1 MHLRAVVE
9 YDGTHYAGFQRQRR
23 EITIQEEIEKALA
36 SVTQEQTRIVGAGRT
51 DAGVHA
57 TGQVISFP
65 TDWRRSLSE
74 LERGLNALLPFDIAI
89 LELSEAPLDFHARKS
104 ALSRRYRYTI
114 FNRPVRSPLSRL
126 YAYHWV
132 GELDIEAMKEAL
144 GWLIG
149 VHDFASFG
157 RARPGGSTVRQML
170 EVDCHRE
177 GDYIY
182 IDLVANAF
190 LKRMVRS
197 IVGTLLL
204 VGRGEVSPQGFKE
217 VLEAKDRSRAGDL
230 LPAHGLCLTKV
241 SYPGRYAI

>member
-1 MHLRAVVE
+1 MHLGAVVE
-9 YDGTHYAGFQRQRR
+9 YDGTRYAGFQRQKR
-23 EITIQEEIEKALA
+23 EITVQEEIERAFG
-36 SVTQEQTRIVGAGRT
+36 SVTQEQAKIVGAGRT

-57 TGQVISFP
+57 TGQVISFS
-65 TDWRRSLSE
+65 TGWKRSLSE
-74 LERGLNALLPFDIAI
+74 LQRALNALLPLDIAI
-89 LELSEAPLDFHARKS
+89 LKLSEVPLDFHARKS

-114 FNRPVRSPLSRL
+114 FNRSVRSSLSRL

-132 GELDIEAMKEAL
+132 GELDLEAMKEAL
-144 GWLIG
+144 ESLMG

-157 RARPGGSTVRQML
+157 RARPGGSTRREML
-170 EVDCHRE
+170 EVDCRRE

-204 VGRGEVSPQGFKE
+204 VGRGEMSPQGFKDI
-217 VLEAKDRSRAGDL
+217 LEAKDRSRGGDP

-241 SYPGRYAI
+241 SYPQRYGI

>member
-1 MHLRAVVE
+1 MHLGAVVE
-9 YDGTHYAGFQRQRR
+9 YDGSRYAGFQRQKR
-23 EITIQEEIEKALA
+23 EITIQEEIEKALT
-36 SVTQEQTRIVGAGRT
+36 SVTQEQTKIVGAGRT

-57 TGQVISFP
+57 TGQVISFSTGWKRP
-65 TDWRRSLSE
+65 LSE
-74 LERGLNALLPFDIAI
+74 LQRALNALLAFDIAI
-89 LELSEAPLDFHARKS
+89 LELSEVPPDFHARRS
-104 ALSRRYRYTI
+104 ALSRKYRYTI
-114 FNRPVRSPLSRL
+114 FNRSTRSPLSRL

-132 GELDIEAMKEAL
+132 GELDLEAMKEAL
-144 GWLIG
+144 RSLIG

-170 EVDCHRE
+170 EVDCRRE

-204 VGRGEVSPQGFKE
+204 VGRGELSPQGFKE

-241 SYPGRYAI
+241 SYPRRYAI

>member
-1 MHLRAVVE
+1 MHLGAVVE
-9 YDGTHYAGFQRQRR
+9 YDGTRYAGFQRQKR

-36 SVTQEQTRIVGAGRT
+36 SATQEQTKIVGAGRT

-57 TGQVISFP
+57 IGQVISFS
-65 TDWRRSLSE
+65 TAWKRSLSE
-74 LERGLNALLPFDIAI
+74 LQRALNALLPSDIAI
-89 LELSEAPLDFHARKS
+89 LELLEVSPDFHARKS
-104 ALSRRYRYTI
+104 ALSRKYQYTI

-132 GELDIEAMKEAL
+132 GELDLEAMREAL
-144 GWLIG
+144 GSLIG

-157 RARPGGSTVRQML
+157 RARPGGSTMCQML

-190 LKRMVRS
+190 LKRMVRT

-204 VGRGEVSPQGFKE
+204 VGRGELSPQGFKE
-217 VLEAKDRSRAGDL
+217 VLEAKDRSRGGGL
-230 LPAHGLCLTKV
+230 LPAHGLCFTKV
-241 SYPGRYAI
+241 SYPRRDAI

>member
-1 MHLRAVVE
+1 MHLGALVE
-9 YDGTHYAGFQRQRR
+9 YDGTRYAGFQKQKR

-57 TGQVISFP
+57 TGQVISFS
-65 TDWRRSLSE
+65 TGWRRSLSE
-74 LERGLNALLPFDIAI
+74 LQRALNALLPFDIAI
-89 LELSEAPLDFHARKS
+89 LELSELPLDFHARKS
-104 ALSRRYRYTI
+104 AVSRKYRYTI
-114 FNRPVRSPLSRL
+114 FSCSVRSPLSRL

-132 GELDIEAMKEAL
+132 GELDLEAMKEAL
-144 GWLIG
+144 ESLIG
-149 VHDFASFG
+149 VHDFVSFG
-157 RARPGGSTVRQML
+157 RARLGGSTVRQVL
-170 EVDCHRE
+170 EVDCRRE
-177 GDYIY
+177 GDCIY

-204 VGRGEVSPQGFKE
+204 VGRGKLSPQGFKE

-241 SYPGRYAI
+241 SYPRRYVI

>member
-1 MHLRAVVE
+1 ME
-9 YDGTHYAGFQRQRR
+9 YDGTRYAGFQRQKR

-36 SVTQEQTRIVGAGRT
+36 SVTQEQTKIVGAGRT

-57 TGQVISFP
+57 TGQVISFS
-65 TDWRRSLSE
+65 TGWKRSLSE
-74 LERGLNALLPFDIAI
+74 LQRALNALLPSDIAI
-89 LELSEAPLDFHARKS
+89 LELSEVPPDFHARKS
-104 ALSRRYRYTI
+104 ALSRKYRYTI
-114 FNRPVRSPLSRL
+114 FNRSVRSPLSRL

-132 GELDIEAMKEAL
+132 GGLDLEAMEEAL
-144 GWLIG
+144 GSLIG

-157 RARPGGSTVRQML
+157 RAQPGGSTMRQML

-177 GDYIY
+177 GNYIY
-182 IDLVANAF
+182 IDLEANAF

-197 IVGTLLL
+197 IAGTLLL
-204 VGRGEVSPQGFKE
+204 VGRGELSPQGFKE

-241 SYPGRYAI
+241 SYPRRYAI

>member
-1 MHLRAVVE
+1 ME
-9 YDGTHYAGFQRQRR
+9 YDGTRYAGFQRQRR
-23 EITIQEEIEKALA
+23 EITVQEEIEKALA
-36 SVTQEQTRIVGAGRT
+36 SVTQEQSRIVGAGRT

-57 TGQVISFP
+57 TGQVISFSIS
-65 TDWRRSLSE
+65 WKLSLSE
-74 LERGLNALLPFDIAI
+74 LQRGLNALLPFDIAI
-89 LELSEAPLDFHARKS
+89 LELSEVPLDFHARKS

-114 FNRPVRSPLSRL
+114 FNRPVRSPLSQL

-144 GWLIG
+144 GSLIG

-170 EVDCHRE
+170 EVDCCRE
-177 GDYIY
+177 GNYIY

-217 VLEAKDRSRAGDL
+217 VLEAKDRNRAGDP

>member
-1 MHLRAVVE
+1 MHLRGVVE
-9 YDGTHYAGFQRQRR
+9 YDGTRYAGFQRQKR
-23 EITIQEEIEKALA
+23 EITIQGEIEKALA
-36 SVTQEQTRIVGAGRT
+36 SVTQEQTKIVGAGRT

-57 TGQVISFP
+57 TGQVITFS
-65 TDWRRSLSE
+65 TGWKRSLSE
-74 LERGLNALLPFDIAI
+74 LQRALNALLPFDIAI
-89 LELSEAPLDFHARKS
+89 LKLSEVPLDFHARKS

-132 GELDIEAMKEAL
+132 GELDLEAIREAL
-144 GWLIG
+144 GSLIG

-157 RARPGGSTVRQML
+157 RARPGVSTVRQML
-170 EVDCHRE
+170 EVDCRRE

-217 VLEAKDRSRAGDL
+217 VLGAKDRSRAGDP

-241 SYPGRYAI
+241 SYPRRDAI